1 MKVAVSKIKPN
12 PTNPRIIKD
21 GKFQKL
27 VKSIQ
32 EFPEM
37 LDLRPIV
44 VDEDMVVLGGNM
56 RLKACIAAGLKEVP
70 IKVAEGL
77 TSEQKAEFI
86 IKDNASFGEWD
97 WDLLANEWEAS
108 DLSDWGIDIP
118 FDSEPVESENEYTQK
133 IDAPTYEPTGDKP
146 EIVELYKIDKYN
158 DLVREIDHSGVPN
171 DIKTF
176 LKVAASRHIVFDYE
190 NIAEFYAHADKATQ
204 DLMEKS
210 ALVIIDFNKAIE
222 YGFTRL
228 NEKVQDQYTKDYE

>member
-70 IKVAEGL
+70 IKVAESL

>member
-70 IKVAEGL
+70 IKVAESL

-108 DLSDWGIDIP
+108 DLSDWGIDVWNPLDVDTVNRGDENSEWVGMPDFEAKDTSFKIIVH
-118 FDSEPVESENEYTQK
+118 FDTESDREEYAK
-133 IDAPTYEPTGDKP
+133 INKME
-146 EIVELYKIDKYN
+146 
-158 DLVREIDHSGVPN
+158 
-171 DIKTF
+171 F
-176 LKVAASRHIVFDYE
+176 LKKEARAWSTRWPYAGRDDLKSFKYE
-190 NIAEFYAHADKATQ
+190 
-204 DLMEKS
+204 
-210 ALVIIDFNKAIE
+210 
-222 YGFTRL
+222 
-228 NEKVQDQYTKDYE
+228 